1 MCGLGREIGRGTWVG
16 EFSSYYGLPMCGL
29 GRGTW
34 VVEFSSYF
42 WSTYVWAWKGIGR
55 GTWVVKFYSYFGPPM
70 GGVGRGIGSGIGVGE
85 FSSCFGPCAH
95 FERKG
100 RGEFGLG
107 KFLLILVYV
116 HACLIVHNRCQKV
129 HSTCLLHD
137 L

>member
-1 MCGLGREIGRGTWVG
+1 MVYLSGGAWKGI
-16 EFSSYYGLPMCGL
+16 

-42 WSTYVWAWKGIGR
+42 GL
-55 GTWVVKFYSYFGPPM
+55 PM
-70 GGVGRGIGSGIGVGE
+70 CWLGRGIGKGIGVGE
-85 FSSCFGPCAH
+85 FSSCFGPRAH

-116 HACLIVHNRCQKV
+116 HACLIC
-129 HSTCLLHD
+129 T
-137 L
+137 